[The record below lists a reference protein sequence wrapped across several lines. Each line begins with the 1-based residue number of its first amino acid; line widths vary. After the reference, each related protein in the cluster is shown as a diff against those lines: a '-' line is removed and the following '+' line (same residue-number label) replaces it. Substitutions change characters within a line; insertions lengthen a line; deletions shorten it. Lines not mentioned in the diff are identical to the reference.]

1 MRLYEFDIGATDP
14 NVSSDDSFDIGAI
27 PNYNL
32 LTALELIRN
41 RYKDSDTPPKIKT
54 QALINLILNTD
65 RSFDYNAL
73 VDANETPAVQNLIKD
88 MNRQYVTLQPFG
100 DEGDDDVFG
109 GDAAAPEPQDIQVSA
124 PPPSNAAMGGNP
136 PMDGGQPPS
145 SDVANNPEVQA
156 DLNEPYNPVA
166 DMAQTAA
173 KRQRNPIR

>member
-73 VDANETPAVQNLIKD
+73 VDANETTAVQNLIKD

-100 DEGDDDVFG
+100 DEDDDVFG
-109 GDAAAPEPQDIQVSA
+109 GEESPPEPQDIQVSA
-124 PPPSNAAMGGNP
+124 PPPSAAVGTP
-136 PMDGGQPPS
+136 PMDSGQPPS

-166 DMAQTAA
+166 DMAQNAA
-173 KRQRNPIR
+173 KRQRSPIR